1 VNTLPLRDLQ
11 TLHLPPALHQEI
23 DVMRILVVE
32 DDELLAEGMLTAIR
46 RGGWAVDRVGSGR
59 EAIAVCDIEQPGI
72 IVLDLGLPD
81 MDGLRVLRHIRQK
94 KLPIQTMILTAR
106 DAVDDKVAGLDAG
119 ADDYLTKPFNVDELL
134 ARLRVLERRVG
145 TADTA
150 EITLGDIVLNTSTN
164 QASRNTET
172 LALSRREYM
181 LLKALMEN
189 AGSILTRE
197 NLESRLYGW
206 GEEIASN
213 ALDVHIHNLRK
224 KVGNDFIQTIRGM
237 GYMVNKT
244 SVAKTR
250 GRK

>member
-1 VNTLPLRDLQ
+1 
-11 TLHLPPALHQEI
+11 
-23 DVMRILVVE
+23 MRILLVE

-46 RGGWAVDRVGSGR
+46 RGGWTVDRVGTGR
-59 EAIAVCDIEQPGI
+59 EAIAVCDTEHPGI
-72 IVLDLGLPD
+72 VVLDLGLPD
-81 MDGLRVLRHIRQK
+81 MDGLRVLKHIRQK

-106 DAVDDKVAGLDAG
+106 DAIDDKVAGLDAG

-134 ARLRVLERRVG
+134 ARLRVLERRLS
-145 TADTA
+145 TADVA
-150 EITLGDIVLNTSTN
+150 EIVLGDITLNTST
-164 QASRNTET
+164 SRVWKNADS
-172 LALSRREYM
+172 LAVSRREYM

-224 KVGNDFIQTIRGM
+224 KIGNDFIQTVRGM

-244 SVAKTR
+244 ELVK
-250 GRK
+250 KPEKK

>member
-1 VNTLPLRDLQ
+1 MQ
-11 TLHLPPALHQEI
+11 
-23 DVMRILVVE
+23 ILVVE
-32 DDELLAEGMLTAIR
+32 DDELLANGMLTAIR
-46 RGGWAVDRVGSGR
+46 RGGWAVDRVGTGR
-59 EAIAVCDIEQPGI
+59 EAIAVCDIEHPGI
-72 IVLDLGLPD
+72 VVLDLGLPD
-81 MDGLRVLRHIRQK
+81 MDGLRVLKHIRHK

-134 ARLRVLERRVG
+134 ARLRVLERRLG
-145 TADTA
+145 TADAA
-150 EITLGDIVLNTSTN
+150 EIVLGDITLNTSTN
-164 QASRNTET
+164 TVSKNLEP
-172 LALSRREYM
+172 LPLSRREYM

-197 NLESRLYGW
+197 SLESRLYSW

-224 KVGNDFIQTIRGM
+224 KIGNDLIQTIRGM
-237 GYMVNKT
+237 GYMVNKAT
-244 SVAKTR
+244 VAKNP